1 MPILTPNTIASA
13 TTPAPVVVAPR
24 VSVPAP
30 AAEAATV
37 KASTATADA
46 AQSQAKA
53 VAPKLEDVQRAI
65 ERVKQ
70 SIKPPLNN
78 TLEFQI
84 DQASGKTVVKIMD
97 TTTNT
102 LVRQIPSEEAL
113 AIADALDRM
122 DGRGGLVK
130 EQA

>member
-13 TTPAPVVVAPR
+13 ATPASVAVAPR
-24 VSVPAP
+24 VNVPAP
-30 AAEAATV
+30 AAEVASV
-37 KASTATADA
+37 KASAATADV

-53 VAPKLEDVQRAI
+53 AAPKLEDVQRAI

-84 DQASGKTVVKIMD
+84 DQGSGKTVVKIMD
-97 TTTNT
+97 TATNT
-102 LVRQIPSEEAL
+102 LIRQIPSEEAM

-130 EQA
+130 DQA

>member
-1 MPILTPNTIASA
+1 MTILTP
-13 TTPAPVVVAPR
+13 TTA
-24 VSVPAP
+24 AP
-30 AAEAATV
+30 AASPAVPA
-37 KASTATADA
+37 A
-46 AQSQAKA
+46 AQRVSATPPAADVAPVTSAQAPTPTIQEQIKA
-53 VAPKLEDVQRAI
+53 AAPKLEDVQRAI

-130 EQA
+130 GQA